1 MSIEF
6 EKKYETTLKSG
17 EKKITSEFTNPYSPV
32 NVGFGIPYVL
42 PLILTLLISQ
52 PGDLVL
58 IENPESHL
66 HPRGQAELGKLIALA
81 SQSGV
86 QIICETHSDHIINGI
101 RVAVKENNIDSNKV
115 RLFYFDKN
123 ETTKLETEVTPINV
137 DKNGELDSYPTGL
150 LDEWGNLMAKL
161 F

>member
-1 MSIEF
+1 M
-6 EKKYETTLKSG
+6 
-17 EKKITSEFTNPYSPV
+17 
-32 NVGFGIPYVL
+32 
-42 PLILTLLISQ
+42 
-52 PGDLVL
+52 
-58 IENPESHL
+58 
-66 HPRGQAELGKLIALA
+66 HPRGQAELGKLIAFA

-101 RVAVKENNIDSNKV
+101 RVSVKEKNVDAEKV

-123 ETTKLETEVTPINV
+123 EATKLETEITPINV

-150 LDEWGNLMAKL
+150 LDEWGNLMSQL